1 MSNGVHICQMFPS
14 EILLLYFLFG
24 LYFLC
29 LFDLNGWNNF
39 FFTMTKTLDH
49 TLAWVVYLELYHATS
64 GFPFRRYVR
73 RIGVIRYDMWNCYF
87 NLIQL
92 WMWWKTVPNV
102 SKTNCSFRSKW
113 YMNIVSTRSYLYH
126 CTPSLSLYKCCCS
139 A

>member
-1 MSNGVHICQMFPS
+1 MSNGVHIWQMFPS

-29 LFDLNGWNNF
+29 FFYLNGWNIF
-39 FFTMTKTLDH
+39 FFHHDQNSRSYSC
-49 TLAWVVYLELYHATS
+49 VSCISELYHATS

-92 WMWWKTVPNV
+92 WMWWKTVLNV

-126 CTPSLSLYKCCCS
+126 FTPSLSLYKCCCS